1 MIYLPLVA
9 YFAGLVCL
17 ICLGLQELTRRR
29 RTQPVG
35 QHRARGRQTRTAA
48 RAMAAATRTSKRA
61 FAHYQALKAL
71 KLPDFAPI
79 PGFVLP
85 PPGPLAPSTY
95 DHAIGAGRYA
105 HLRQAELDETND
117 RLLKLRE
124 RRQERRLGPAPE
136 VDLQALRV
144 RGAVPTVGEVDD
156 EWAYELLAPAVAR

>member
-1 MIYLPLVA
+1 MSALLLIAYVAGVIRFVTLLPLMVRAARRPQRPRYVA
-9 YFAGLVCL
+9 A
-17 ICLGLQELTRRR
+17 
-29 RTQPVG
+29 
-35 QHRARGRQTRTAA
+35 HRGRGRQTRSRA
-48 RAMAAATRTSKRA
+48 RLTAAATQASRRA
-61 FAHYQALKAL
+61 FAQYQALKAM

-85 PPGPLAPSTY
+85 PPGPLAPSNY

-117 RLLKLRE
+117 RLIRLR
-124 RRQERRLGPAPE
+124 ERRLGPAPE

-156 EWAYELLAPAVAR
+156 EWAFELLAPAGAR